1 MNRNWRDWR
10 NWRDLFGGIL
20 LVPVLDYSF
29 ILLIEIGNQIIGGAV
44 SKYISAGWIAVLLM
58 LVQFFCW
65 ISVMLYFHRRR
76 RFPVVAGIWIGMI
89 ITVLLW
95 IAIFGIACMDGY
107 TDIRAVVVP
116 AGLRMM
122 TLYGFY
128 ARSRRQ

>member
-1 MNRNWRDWR
+1 MNQNWRDWR

-20 LVPVLDYSF
+20 LVPVLDCSF
-29 ILLIEIGNQIIGGAV
+29 VLLVEIGNRIIGGVV
-44 SKYISAGWIAVLLM
+44 SKYISNGWIAVLFA

-76 RFPVVAGIWIGMI
+76 RFTVVAGIWIGMI
-89 ITVLLW
+89 ITVFLW
-95 IAIFGIACMDGY
+95 IAILGIAYMDGY
-107 TDIRAVVVP
+107 TDIRAVVAP